1 MNRIRTLLLL
11 SVVALLVAL
20 VPAAAAQDQ
29 TFGLS
34 ADDYALLTAA
44 NNNSSAASS
53 YDYAFTLTADLS
65 SSGDAVNIALDGS
78 GSFAEG
84 FSMDVSGSIKASGDT
99 QPAQLSLRVVG
110 DSLFLSLDNGE
121 TWYGSTLDDLTSMG
135 GAMLGGALPVDPE
148 ELASG
153 DISGLEAQVGGLGDV
168 MTGLDNLDPASFIS
182 MASAPAD
189 GGLVQFAINLDVAG
203 LLNSPEM
210 SQLMGA
216 ALMGAGGMGDMGAAA
231 ATPSPQEL
239 QMMGSMI
246 GGMFSTA
253 TATLTQVVD
262 PASQTVTQTTL
273 AFALPLDMMGEAGD
287 GVSLVFDISLS
298 NYGAAAAVQA
308 PASFEPLEE
317 ALSGFMGMMGAMGG
331 M

>member
-1 MNRIRTLLLL
+1 MTRIRTLLLL

-44 NNNSSAASS
+44 NNNSSTASS

-78 GSFAEG
+78 GSFSEG
-84 FSMDVSGSIKASGDT
+84 FSMDVNGSIKASGET
-99 QPAQLSLRVVG
+99 QPAQVSLRVVG
-110 DSLFLSLDNGE
+110 DSLFISLDNGE
-121 TWYGSTLDDLTSMG
+121 TWYGSTVDELTSMG

-168 MTGLDNLDPASFIS
+168 MTGLDNLDAASFIS

-189 GGLVQFAINLDVAG
+189 GGLVQFAINLDLAG

-210 SQLMGA
+210 SQLLGA
-216 ALMGAGGMGDMGAAA
+216 ALMGAGGMGDMGATAP
-231 ATPSPQEL
+231 TPSPEEL
-239 QMMGSMI
+239 QMMGSMV
-246 GGMFSTA
+246 GSMFSTA
-253 TATLTQVVD
+253 TATLTQLVD

-273 AFALPLDMMGEAGD
+273 AFALPLDMMGTAGD
-287 GVSLVFDISLS
+287 GVNLVFDISLS
-298 NYGAAAAVQA
+298 NYGSAAAVQA

-317 ALSGFMGMMGAMGG
+317 ALSGMMGMMGAMGG